1 MAEPLFLAAID
12 LGTTAL
18 KACVYEIGDRLILRA
33 SSARRITLDSG
44 NDGRAEQDP
53 EEWWDALVSVL
64 PEVIRASGLGPAS
77 IAGISFCA
85 QMQCLVLVDAEG
97 RAVRPAL
104 SYLDSRA
111 SVRRARLT
119 AGGPRV
125 AGIGLGLLIPWM
137 RIAGGVAASAKDPL
151 WKYLRVMDEEPEAFS
166 RVHRWLD
173 AKDFLIARCT
183 GRFIMSNDS
192 AYATFLADT
201 RRDKTAWSPNLIRR
215 FGVCP
220 AHLPDILAPSAVA
233 GPLLPSAARSLGVS
247 AGTPVFAGAGDAS
260 LIGIGAGA
268 AAPGSTHIYMGT
280 SGWVSTVVERRIV
293 DPFAMMAAV
302 PGPVP
307 GRYAYFGEQET
318 SGKCLEWVRD
328 HLALDEIGV
337 YLEKRVLPAGPEE
350 EYKSLIDYL
359 TASIAEIPAGSGGLI
374 FTPWLHGSRSP
385 FEDPRVRGMFFNI
398 GLETGK
404 RQMIRAV
411 VEGLAYNARMLLEA
425 QEHRARTSKVI
436 RFAGGGAL
444 SDETCRIFADVTDH
458 IVEPVIEPQNA
469 GAAGAALAAAWGMGR
484 FADLD
489 AAASTVPVRDRFE
502 PRAASRSAH
511 DRNYRVF
518 RELYPAT
525 KRLFARLNPDSRQ

>member
-18 KACVYEIGDRLILRA
+18 KACIYEIGDRLILRA
-33 SSARRITLDSG
+33 SSARRISLDSG

-64 PEVIRASGLGPAS
+64 PEVIRASGLGSAS

-233 GPLLPSAARSLGVS
+233 GPLLPSAARSLGVP

-268 AAPGSTHIYMGT
+268 AAPGGTHIYMGT

-318 SGKCLEWVRD
+318 SGKCLEWS
-328 HLALDEIGV
+328 AI
-337 YLEKRVLPAGPEE
+337 
-350 EYKSLIDYL
+350 
-359 TASIAEIPAGSGGLI
+359 T
-374 FTPWLHGSRSP
+374 SP
-385 FEDPRVRGMFFNI
+385 SMR
-398 GLETGK
+398 
-404 RQMIRAV
+404 
-411 VEGLAYNARMLLEA
+411 
-425 QEHRARTSKVI
+425 
-436 RFAGGGAL
+436 
-444 SDETCRIFADVTDH
+444 
-458 IVEPVIEPQNA
+458 
-469 GAAGAALAAAWGMGR
+469 
-484 FADLD
+484 
-489 AAASTVPVRDRFE
+489 
-502 PRAASRSAH
+502 
-511 DRNYRVF
+511 
-518 RELYPAT
+518 
-525 KRLFARLNPDSRQ
+525 

>member
-1 MAEPLFLAAID
+1 M
-12 LGTTAL
+12 
-18 KACVYEIGDRLILRA
+18 K
-33 SSARRITLDSG
+33 
-44 NDGRAEQDP
+44 
-53 EEWWDALVSVL
+53 
-64 PEVIRASGLGPAS
+64 
-77 IAGISFCA
+77 
-85 QMQCLVLVDAEG
+85 
-97 RAVRPAL
+97 
-104 SYLDSRA
+104 
-111 SVRRARLT
+111 LT
-119 AGGPRV
+119 A
-125 AGIGLGLLIPWM
+125 
-137 RIAGGVAASAKDPL
+137 
-151 WKYLRVMDEEPEAFS
+151 
-166 RVHRWLD
+166 
-173 AKDFLIARCT
+173 
-183 GRFIMSNDS
+183 
-192 AYATFLADT
+192 
-201 RRDKTAWSPNLIRR
+201 NLKKEKW
-215 FGVCP
+215 
-220 AHLPDILAPSAVA
+220 
-233 GPLLPSAARSLGVS
+233 
-247 AGTPVFAGAGDAS
+247 
-260 LIGIGAGA
+260 
-268 AAPGSTHIYMGT
+268 
-280 SGWVSTVVERRIV
+280 WVSTVVERRIV